1 METIKNAV
9 KTVSE
14 TVTGGSESKGP
25 MTAFPT
31 GKDIPAQSQR
41 PQPGLEAEMEPAPIV
56 SALECLDAE
65 GNPSLVE
72 YKGADK
78 LRGKKALITGGD
90 SGIGRSVAVMFAREG
105 ANIAFTY
112 VRGLEERDAKDTEVM
127 LHKEGVKV
135 VAIAVDYDSFGSEE
149 ASEKLVNEAV
159 RGLGGLDILVN
170 NAGEQ
175 HFCADITQIDEK
187 QVERT
192 FRSNILSM
200 IMITKHAVPHLK
212 KGSSIINTTSVT
224 AYKGSAGLI
233 DYSSTKGAIVSFTR
247 ALSSQLAPKGI
258 RVNAVA
264 PGPIWTALQVSS
276 RKDEE
281 IEGYGDGK
289 CPLGRVGQPSECGT
303 SFVFLASADGS
314 FFTGQV
320 LHPNGGYY
328 MAT

>member
-1 METIKNAV
+1 M
-9 KTVSE
+9 
-14 TVTGGSESKGP
+14 SESKP
-25 MTAFPT
+25 MTKFPT
-31 GKDIPAQSQR
+31 GENIPGQSQKV
-41 PQPGLEAEMEPAPIV
+41 QPGLESEMEPRPVV
-56 SALECLDAE
+56 SALETVGPNGEL
-65 GNPSLVE
+65 SLYE
-72 YKGADK
+72 YKGANK

-90 SGIGRSVAVMFAREG
+90 SGIGRSVAVMFGREG
-105 ANIAFTY
+105 ADIAFTF
-112 VRGLEERDAKDTEVM
+112 VKGIEEPDATETQQM
-127 LHKEGVKV
+127 LIKEGVKV
-135 VAIAVDYDSFGSEE
+135 VLIPVDYDEFGHESCC
-149 ASEKLVNEAV
+149 KQIVDEAV
-159 RGLGGLDILVN
+159 KGLGGLDILVN

-175 HFCADITQIDEK
+175 HFCKDITEIEEK

-192 FRSNILSM
+192 FRSNIMSM

-258 RVNAVA
+258 RVNGVA

-276 RKDEE
+276 RPDEE

-289 CPLGRVGQPSECGT
+289 CPIGRVGQPSECGT

>member
-14 TVTGGSESKGP
+14 KVTGSSDGP

-56 SALECLDAE
+56 SALEAVDAE
-65 GNPSLVE
+65 GNPTLKEYVGSGKLV
-72 YKGADK
+72 
-78 LRGKKALITGGD
+78 GKKALITGGD
-90 SGIGRSVAVMFAREG
+90 SGIGRAVAVMFAREG
-105 ANIAFTY
+105 AHIAYTY
-112 VRGLEERDAKDTEVM
+112 VRGMEERDSKDTEIM
-127 LHKEGVKV
+127 LLKEGGIKV
-135 VAIAVDYDSFGSEE
+135 VPIAVGYDEFGGEACSKRLVEE
-149 ASEKLVNEAV
+149 AVQ
-159 RGLGGLDILVN
+159 GLGGLDILIN

-175 HFCADITQIDEK
+175 HFCKDITQIDEK

-192 FRSNILSM
+192 FRTNVQGM

-224 AYKGSAGLI
+224 AYKGSEGLI

-276 RKDEE
+276 RDSDEVK
-281 IEGYGDGK
+281 GYGDGK
-289 CPLGRVGQPSECGT
+289 CPLGRVGQPSECAT
-303 SFVFLASADGS
+303 SYVFLASADGS